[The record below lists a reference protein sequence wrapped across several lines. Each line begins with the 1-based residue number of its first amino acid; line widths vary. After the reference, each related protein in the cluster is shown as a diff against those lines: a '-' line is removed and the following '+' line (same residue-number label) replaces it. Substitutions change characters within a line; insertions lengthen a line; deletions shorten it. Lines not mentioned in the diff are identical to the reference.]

1 MSVTAE
7 DIGMRVQ
14 DASGRIGILRDVMR
28 DCEDPGELPGERQKH
43 SVAFLWPE
51 GGGRERL
58 APSQQVTRAWKLQIT
73 RENSVSVP
81 DLLNLLAP
89 RTGRVAPASC
99 VQCATLRKRVRAAN
113 RSRNPA
119 KALDTVKAM
128 RLHQRYG
135 HPNDT

>member
-7 DIGMRVQ
+7 DIGKRVQ

-28 DCEDPGELPGERQKH
+28 DCEDPGELPGERHKR

-58 APSQQVTRAWKLQIT
+58 APSQQVTRAWKLQIA

-89 RTGRVAPASC
+89 RTGWVPPASC

-119 KALDTVKAM
+119 TALETVKAM
-128 RLHQRYG
+128 RLHKRYG